1 MRPRPAPRAPR
12 PCRAG
17 RRAPLAYD
25 RRVRVLYSIGWLLA
39 TPLAVA
45 YLLWRS
51 RRQPEY
57 RSHWAERFGWHPR
70 RVDAAPLIWIHAV
83 SVGETRAAQP
93 LVSALAAAYP
103 DARLLVTAM
112 TPTGRETARELY
124 AKPLGARFAQ
134 AYLPYDYA
142 GAPRR
147 FLRAWRPSIGLVM
160 ETELWPNLMAAAER
174 ERVPV
179 ALVNARLSARSL
191 ARGERTRALVGP
203 AARRLAA
210 VLAQTRGD
218 ADRIARLGR
227 EADVVTGN
235 LKFDNAPKDAL
246 LALGGGW
253 RARIG
258 RPVLLAASTRDG
270 EEALLWEAWRRCAA
284 GAPRATDAAT
294 GQGAPRRDVSSP
306 TRPLLAIVPRHP
318 QRFEEVA
325 RDAAAAGFAIARRA
339 ALDDP
344 AFDWTRVDLL
354 VGDSMGEMDA
364 WYALAGCAVI
374 GGSLKPFG
382 SQNLIEACAVG
393 CPVVV
398 GPSTFN
404 FAEAAEQ
411 AIEAGAA
418 RRVADADAAVA
429 EGLRLLADP
438 GEASAMGEAGARF
451 AATHRGA
458 TRRTLD
464 ALAPLLA
471 SCVGEAGPSR

>member
-1 MRPRPAPRAPR
+1 MR
-12 PCRAG
+12 
-17 RRAPLAYD
+17 L
-25 RRVRVLYSIGWLLA
+25 LYSIGWLLA
-39 TPLAVA
+39 TPAVLA

-51 RRQPEY
+51 RRQPDY
-57 RSHWAERFGWHPR
+57 RGHWAERFGLHAR
-70 RVDAAPLIWIHAV
+70 RADAAPLIWIHAV

-93 LVSALAAAYP
+93 LVRALADAYP
-103 DARLLVTAM
+103 SARILLTCM

-124 AKPLGARFAQ
+124 ARALGDRFAQ

-142 GAPRR
+142 GAPVR
-147 FLRAWRPSIGLVM
+147 FLRAWRPSVGLVM

-191 ARGERTRALVGP
+191 ARGERNRRLIAP

-210 VLAQTRGD
+210 VIAQTEGD
-218 ADRIARLGR
+218 AVRIARLGR
-227 EADVVTGN
+227 PADAVTGN
-235 LKFDNAPKDAL
+235 LKFDNAPRPPL
-246 LALGGGW
+246 LALGRAW

-270 EEALLWEAWRRCAA
+270 EETLILDAWRRHAASVAGDAA
-284 GAPRATDAAT
+284 GTDTSPSTPRPRA
-294 GQGAPRRDVSSP
+294 
-306 TRPLLAIVPRHP
+306 LLVLVPRHP
-318 QRFEEVA
+318 QRFDAVA
-325 RDAAAAGFAIARRA
+325 RGAAEAGFRVARRA

-344 AFDWTRVDLL
+344 SFDWAGVDLL

-374 GGSLKPFG
+374 GGSLLPFG

-393 CPVVV
+393 CPVLV

-404 FAEAAEQ
+404 FEEAAAQ

-418 RRVADADAAVA
+418 RRVADADNAVVRGLALLGAPDEAAA
-429 EGLRLLADP
+429 M
-438 GEASAMGEAGARF
+438 SAAGTAFAGA
-451 AATHRGA
+451 HRGA
-458 TRRTLD
+458 TRRTLA
-464 ALAPLLA
+464 ALAPLLDGALGPPA
-471 SCVGEAGPSR
+471 SRGA

>member
-1 MRPRPAPRAPR
+1 VRA
-12 PCRAG
+12 
-17 RRAPLAYD
+17 
-25 RRVRVLYSIGWLLA
+25 LYSIGWLLA
-39 TPLAVA
+39 TPLVLA

-51 RRQPEY
+51 RRQPAY
-57 RSHWAERFGWHPR
+57 RAHWAERFGAGRPPR
-70 RVDAAPLIWIHAV
+70 GADRAPLIWIHAV

-93 LVSALAAAYP
+93 LVSALAAAHP
-103 DARLLVTAM
+103 DACFLITAM

-124 AKPLGARFAQ
+124 AGALGARFAQ

-179 ALVNARLSARSL
+179 ALVNARLSVRSQ
-191 ARGERTRALVGP
+191 ARGLRSRALIAP
-203 AARRLAA
+203 AARRLSA

-218 ADRIARLGR
+218 AERIATLGR
-227 EADVVTGN
+227 PVDAVTGN
-235 LKFDNAPKDAL
+235 LKFDNAPKDDL
-246 LALGGGW
+246 LALGRAW

-258 RPVLLAASTRDG
+258 RPVLVAASTRDG
-270 EEALLWEAWRRCAA
+270 EEALLRDAWTRATAGPPRAPA
-284 GAPRATDAAT
+284 GAP
-294 GQGAPRRDVSSP
+294 
-306 TRPLLAIVPRHP
+306 RPLLAIVPRHP
-318 QRFEEVA
+318 QRFDEVV
-325 RDAAAAGFAIARRA
+325 RDARTAGLRVARRA
-339 ALDDP
+339 ALEDP
-344 AFDWTRVDLL
+344 GVDWEAVDLL

-374 GGSLKPFG
+374 GGSLRPFG
-382 SQNLIEACAVG
+382 SQNLIEACAAG

-411 AIEAGAA
+411 AITAGAA
-418 RRVADADAAVA
+418 VRVPDADAAVA
-429 EGLRLLADP
+429 EGLRLLGDP
-438 GEASAMGEAGARF
+438 RAAGAAGQAGAAF

-458 TRRTLD
+458 TRRTLE
-464 ALAPLLA
+464 ALRPLLERA
-471 SCVGEAGPSR
+471 LER

>member
-1 MRPRPAPRAPR
+1 MT
-12 PCRAG
+12 
-17 RRAPLAYD
+17 YD
-25 RRVRVLYSIGWLLA
+25 PGVRVLYSIGWLLA
-39 TPLAVA
+39 TPLVVA
-45 YLLWRS
+45 YLLWRG

-57 RSHWAERFGWHPR
+57 RAHWAERFGLHPR
-70 RVDAAPLIWIHAV
+70 RADRAPLIWIHAV

-103 DARLLVTAM
+103 QARILVTAM

-179 ALVNARLSARSL
+179 ALVNARLSACSL
-191 ARGERTRALVGP
+191 ARGERTRALIAP

-210 VLAQTRGD
+210 VLAQSSED
-218 ADRIARLGR
+218 AARIATLGR
-227 EADVVTGN
+227 EADAVTGN
-235 LKFDNAPKDAL
+235 LKFDNAPKAPL
-246 LALGGGW
+246 LALGTGW

-258 RPVLLAASTRDG
+258 RPVLVAASTRDG
-270 EEALLWEAWRRCAA
+270 EEPLLWDAWRRAL
-284 GAPRATDAAT
+284 GAPGGEGAAPMRAQRVD
-294 GQGAPRRDVSSP
+294 GPGGGSP
-306 TRPLLAIVPRHP
+306 RPLLAIVPRHP
-318 QRFEEVA
+318 QRFDEVA
-325 RDAAAAGFAIARRA
+325 RDVAAAGFSVARRA

-344 AFDWTRVDLL
+344 AFDWSGVDVL

-364 WYALAGCAVI
+364 WYALAGCAII

-382 SQNLIEACAVG
+382 SQNLIEACAAG
-393 CPVVV
+393 CPVLV

-404 FAEAAEQ
+404 FAEAASQ
-411 AIEAGAA
+411 AVEAGAA
-418 RRVADADAAVA
+418 RSVADAGAAI
-429 EGLRLLADP
+429 ETGLRLLAD
-438 GEASAMGEAGARF
+438 GEAARAMGEAGARF

-458 TRRTLD
+458 TRRTLE
-464 ALAPLLA
+464 ALAPLLGRA
-471 SCVGEAGPSR
+471 LGAPARTPREG

>member
-1 MRPRPAPRAPR
+1 VRA
-12 PCRAG
+12 
-17 RRAPLAYD
+17 
-25 RRVRVLYSIGWLLA
+25 LYSIGWLLA
-39 TPLAVA
+39 TPLVVV

-57 RSHWAERFGWHPR
+57 RSHWAERFGLHPR
-70 RVDAAPLIWIHAV
+70 RADDAPLIWIHAV

-93 LVSALAAAYP
+93 LVHALAAAYP
-103 DARLLVTAM
+103 HARILVTAM
-112 TPTGRETARELY
+112 TPTGRATARELY
-124 AKPLGARFAQ
+124 AKPLGTRFAQ

-147 FLRAWRPSIGLVM
+147 FLRAWRPSIGLLM

-174 ERVPV
+174 EGVPV

-218 ADRIARLGR
+218 AERIARLGR
-227 EADVVTGN
+227 QADAVTGN
-235 LKFDNAPKDAL
+235 LKFDNSPKDAL
-246 LALGGGW
+246 LALGRGW
-253 RARIG
+253 RERIG
-258 RPVLLAASTRDG
+258 RPVLVAASTRDG
-270 EEALLWEAWRRCAA
+270 EEALLWEAWRRAA
-284 GAPRATDAAT
+284 GGGPRGVAP
-294 GQGAPRRDVSSP
+294 SS
-306 TRPLLAIVPRHP
+306 RPLLAIVPRHP
-318 QRFEEVA
+318 QRFDEVA
-325 RDAAAAGFAIARRA
+325 RDAAAAGFPIARRA

-344 AFDWTRVDLL
+344 DFDWSRVELL

-404 FAEAAEQ
+404 FAEAAAQ
-411 AIEAGAA
+411 AVEAGAA
-418 RRVADADAAVA
+418 TRVTDADAAIA
-429 EGLRLLADP
+429 EGLRLLGAP
-438 GEASAMGEAGARF
+438 QAARAMGEAGARF

-471 SCVGEAGPSR
+471 TRLGEGARRR